1 MKIFQFKYARLVYG
15 SFLLI
20 LGTTLFVIP
29 VLPFGYVFLFAGGY
43 LLADRIPAFRK
54 LKRWL
59 KKRDKKGRLD
69 DAEEQ
74 ISAFFGEPTDDR
86 TQQQQD

>member
-1 MKIFQFKYARLVYG
+1 MKIFRFKYARLVYG

-43 LLADRIPAFRK
+43 LLADRIPVFRK

-59 KKRDKKGRLD
+59 KRKDKKGRLD
-69 DAEEQ
+69 DVEDR
-74 ISAFFGEPTDDR
+74 ISAFFGESTDDR
-86 TQQQQD
+86 ASQQRD